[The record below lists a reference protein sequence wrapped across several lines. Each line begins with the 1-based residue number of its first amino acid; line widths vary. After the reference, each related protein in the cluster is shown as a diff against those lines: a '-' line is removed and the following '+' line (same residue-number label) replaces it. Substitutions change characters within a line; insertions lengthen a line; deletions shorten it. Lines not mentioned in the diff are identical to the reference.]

1 MASVQGAQKS
11 SDKKKVEGKKPKKQ
25 RGGVH
30 IDMTPMVDIAFL
42 LLIFFMV
49 TTVFRAPQTMELNIP
64 PDKEDTVEIAES
76 NVLIIRMLDDGR
88 VFWNIG
94 RDMDPEQ
101 FEFEEIQTFIKDK
114 EAENAENHDGESK
127 LVTLIKINRT
137 SPYAQLVDVMDE
149 LQLGAI
155 DRFSVTVLEA
165 EEVEE
170 VFGS

>member
-1 MASVQGAQKS
+1 MPIKSGGFSRKSQAS
-11 SDKKKVEGKKPKKQ
+11 SDVP
-25 RGGVH
+25 
-30 IDMTPMVDIAFL
+30 DSSMADIAFL

-101 FEFEEIQTFIKDK
+101 FEFDEIQTFIKDK
-114 EAENAENHDGESK
+114 EAENAEDHDGDSK
-127 LVTLIKINRT
+127 LVTLIKIHRT